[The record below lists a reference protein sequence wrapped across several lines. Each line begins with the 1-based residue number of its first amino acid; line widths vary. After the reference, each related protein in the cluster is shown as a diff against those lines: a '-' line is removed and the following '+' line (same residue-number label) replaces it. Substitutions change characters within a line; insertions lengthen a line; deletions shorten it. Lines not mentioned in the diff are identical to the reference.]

1 MLSSLTRLAAGLI
14 VGLSLQAACAQ
25 SDTATVS
32 EQHAQQPAAATT
44 TPDPT
49 ATPVAPQNTAVA
61 PAAAPQTELAAPAT
75 DSLPPQS
82 AADQRKA
89 REEAV
94 RIKRRAGEADI
105 AVYQRRVAAI
115 EEDFS
120 GFDPRLVDA
129 LIDLGKSMHAI
140 GHNNDALGV
149 LERAQHISRV
159 TDGLYSLQ
167 QLKSIDVIAAV
178 LSDLNRWTDAIKA
191 KEYALYLVQHQ
202 YGGGSME
209 MAEQLNDL
217 AIWYES
223 VGHVFGARQAYER
236 AAVIIDAKAGADDP
250 RRAVALRRLA
260 RSYRLERFP
269 VHRIHDDEQ
278 RYEVDPNGPELFGS
292 ERRLGMLN
300 RFAPGENALKEA
312 IRIYQRQQPV
322 ATAETA
328 AALVELGDWY
338 LLFNKFD
345 IAMAAYREARAQ
357 LAQQPEQQVA
367 LFAQPAAVYFRPPAA
382 PPRPALDAIPEYR
395 GYIEL
400 TFDVSE
406 RGDVDNVQVVTAVP
420 EQLLTKQLLEAM
432 RKARFR
438 PQLDASGNAV
448 ASSGARFRFEF
459 PYFEQAGS

>member
-1 MLSSLTRLAAGLI
+1 MLSSLTRLAMGLAASFM
-14 VGLSLQAACAQ
+14 VQAASAQ
-25 SDTATVS
+25 TDASAA
-32 EQHAQQPAAATT
+32 HAQLGEQ
-44 TPDPT
+44 PT
-49 ATPVAPQNTAVA
+49 APADAAVA
-61 PAAAPQTELAAPAT
+61 PAVPAALQEAAAEAPAAELAVPIADAT
-75 DSLPPQS
+75 PPQS

-94 RIKRRAGEADI
+94 RIKRRAGEAEI

-129 LIDLGKSMHAI
+129 LIELGKSMHAI
-140 GHNNDALGV
+140 GHNNDALEV

-167 QLKSIDVIAAV
+167 QLKSIDVIATV

-202 YGGGSME
+202 HGGDSME
-209 MAEQLNDL
+209 MAQQLNDL
-217 AIWYES
+217 AVWYES

-236 AAVIIDAKAGADDP
+236 AAVIIDSKSGADDP
-250 RRAVALRRLA
+250 MRAVALRKLA

-278 RYEVDPNGPELFGS
+278 RFEVDPNGPDLFGS
-292 ERRLGMLN
+292 ERRVGMLN

-312 IRIYQRQQPV
+312 IRIYQRQQSV

-328 AALVELGDWY
+328 ATLVELGDWY

-345 IAMAAYREARAQ
+345 IAMASYREAIAQ
-357 LAQQPEQQVA
+357 LAQQPDQQLA
-367 LFAQPAAVYFRPPAA
+367 LFARPEPVYFRPPVA
-382 PPRPALDAIPEYR
+382 PPRPAVDAIPEYR

-406 RGDVDNVQVVTAVP
+406 RGDVGNVQVVSAVP
-420 EQLLTKQLLEAM
+420 EQLLTEQLLAAM

-438 PQLDASGNAV
+438 PQLDAGGNAV